1 MFLELISFL
10 ASLDTGFNVLNYLTV
25 RAVFSMMS
33 ALLISLFLG
42 KTIIAKLQHY
52 QIGQVI
58 RGDGPETHHAKAGT
72 PTMGGVLILSSFMVS
87 MIIWGDWHN
96 IYLWIVFFTTLSF
109 GGIGFFDD
117 YLKLKHQSSNGLS
130 SRYKLISQS
139 IAAIIIAC
147 LLIYNTSAPIDTQLL
162 IPFFKNAGFELG
174 VIGFLILSYFVI
186 VGSSNAVNLTDGLD
200 GLAVMP
206 VILISGALAIFAY
219 IGGNYNFSNY
229 LNMPFMPGT
238 GELFVVC
245 AALIG
250 AGFGFL
256 WFNTYPAEI
265 FMGDVGSLALGA
277 ILAVIAIIVRQE
289 LLFFLMCG
297 VFVAETLSVILQV
310 GYYKRT
316 QKRLFLM
323 APLHHHFEKMG
334 LSEPKI
340 IVRFWMITLILILIS
355 LASIKIR

>member
-1 MFLELISFL
+1 M
-10 ASLDTGFNVLNYLTV
+10 
-25 RAVFSMMS
+25 
-33 ALLISLFLG
+33 ISLFLG
-42 KTIIAKLQHY
+42 KFIIAKLKHY

-58 RGDGPETHHAKAGT
+58 RSDGPETHHAKAGT
-72 PTMGGVLILSSFMVS
+72 PTMGGVLILFSFMIS
-87 MIIWGDWHN
+87 MIVWGDWHN
-96 IYLWIVFFTTLSF
+96 SYLWIVLFTAFSF
-109 GGIGFFDD
+109 GSIGFFDD
-117 YLKLKHQSSNGLS
+117 YLKLKRQSSDGLS
-130 SRYKLISQS
+130 SKKKLAFQS
-139 IAAIIIAC
+139 IATLIISIS
-147 LLIYNTSAPIDTQLL
+147 LLYYAETPIDTQLL

-174 VIGFLILSYFVI
+174 VVGFLILSYFVI

-277 ILAVIAIIVRQE
+277 ILAVVAIIVRQE
-289 LLFFLMCG
+289 ILFFLMSG

-316 QKRLFLM
+316 KKRLFLM

>member
-58 RGDGPETHHAKAGT
+58 RGDGPETHHVKAGT

-96 IYLWIVFFTTLSF
+96 IYLWIVFFTALSF

-139 IAAIIIAC
+139 IAAIIITC

-289 LLFFLMCG
+289 LLFFLMGG

>member
-96 IYLWIVFFTTLSF
+96 IYLWIVFFTALSF

-186 VGSSNAVNLTDGLD
+186 VGTSNAVNLTDGLD

-289 LLFFLMCG
+289 LLFFLMGG

>member
-33 ALLISLFLG
+33 ALLITLLLG

-58 RGDGPETHHAKAGT
+58 RGDGPESHQAKAGT
-72 PTMGGVLILSSFMVS
+72 PTMGGVLILSSFMIS

-96 IYLWIVFFTTLSF
+96 VYLWIVIFTAASF
-109 GGIGFFDD
+109 GSIGFFDD
-117 YLKLKHQSSNGLS
+117 YLKLKHHSSDGLS
-130 SRYKLISQS
+130 SKQKLIAQS
-139 IAAIIIAC
+139 IAAIFIAC
-147 LLIYNTSAPIDTQLL
+147 LLLYNTIDTQLL

-289 LLFFLMCG
+289 LLFFLMGG

-316 QKRLFLM
+316 KKRLFLM

>member
-1 MFLELISFL
+1 MFLELINFL

-42 KTIIAKLQHY
+42 KFIIAKLKHY

-58 RGDGPETHHAKAGT
+58 RSDGPETHHAKAGT
-72 PTMGGVLILSSFMVS
+72 PTMGGVLILFSFMIS
-87 MIIWGDWHN
+87 MIVWGDWHN
-96 IYLWIVFFTTLSF
+96 SYLWIVLFTAFSF
-109 GGIGFFDD
+109 GSIGFFDD
-117 YLKLKHQSSNGLS
+117 YLKLKRQSSDGLS
-130 SRYKLISQS
+130 SKKKLAFQS
-139 IAAIIIAC
+139 IATLIISIS
-147 LLIYNTSAPIDTQLL
+147 LLYYAETPIDTQLL

-174 VIGFLILSYFVI
+174 VAGFLILSYFVI

-277 ILAVIAIIVRQE
+277 ILAVVAIIVRQE
-289 LLFFLMCG
+289 ILFFLMSG

-316 QKRLFLM
+316 KKRLFLM